1 MLKKW
6 FPFLMLVLLLFVVGT
21 AFGLSS
27 TNYRLDWFTLL
38 DSGGGGPAQSTH
50 YQVNATLGQTTIGSG
65 HSTGFNT
72 ALGYWISPGS
82 SARQD
87 NMVYLPVILK

>member
-6 FPFLMLVLLLFVVGT
+6 FPFLALVLLLVVVGT
-21 AFGLSS
+21 AFGLAS

-50 YQVNATLGQTTIGSG
+50 YQVDVTLGQTVIGSG
-65 HSTGFNT
+65 HSTSFNA
-72 ALGYWISPGS
+72 ALGYWLSPGS
-82 SARQD
+82 LVRQD